1 MAKAKPETQV
11 EVTEQ
16 DQAEKA
22 AAKAAEA
29 AKKAAEKEAK
39 AIERAEKKAAKEA
52 EKAAAAAEKEA
63 AKAAKIAE
71 KEAAQAAREAERQ
84 AKIDAKAAAKAAR
97 EANKMPEQNGIRRPS
112 AEGVCGQ
119 VWNLADEISG
129 ELGQATPIAN
139 LLERTNAQSIDQT
152 TARVQYARWKKFHG
166 LSGKITLPTAAE

>member
-16 DQAEKA
+16 EQAEKVA
-22 AAKAAEA
+22 AQAAVA
-29 AKKAAEKEAK
+29 AQKAAEKEAK
-39 AIERAEKKAAKEA
+39 AFERAEKKAAKEA
-52 EKAAAAAEKEA
+52 EKAASAAEKEA

-71 KEAAQAAREAERQ
+71 KEATKAAREAERQ
-84 AKIDAKAAAKAAR
+84 AKVDAKAAVKAAR
-97 EANKMPEQNGIRRPS
+97 EANKQPEQNGIRRPS

-119 VWNLADEISG
+119 VWELADQIST

-139 LLERTNAQSIDQT
+139 LIERTDVRAIDQT